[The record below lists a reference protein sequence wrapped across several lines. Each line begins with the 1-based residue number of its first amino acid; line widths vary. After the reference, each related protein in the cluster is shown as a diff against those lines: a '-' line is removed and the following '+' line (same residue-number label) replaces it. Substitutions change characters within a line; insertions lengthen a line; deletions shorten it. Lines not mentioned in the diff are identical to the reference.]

1 METTDLILRE
11 REYISDVILRCALFF
26 ARLEGWP
33 HAQR

>member
-1 METTDLILRE
+1 MSFCAYAAIP
-11 REYISDVILRCALFF
+11 DVILRCALFL